1 MTRRRMRFGYW
12 VKSSFSFSN
21 GNCIETRLVVVGGR
35 LAIAVR
41 DSQLGDDSPV
51 LVFRPP
57 AWRALITAHRDE
69 P

>member
-1 MTRRRMRFGYW
+1 MTPRLSFTEW

>member
-1 MTRRRMRFGYW
+1 VTRRRMSFGYW

-21 GNCIETRLVVVGGR
+21 GNCIETRLIIVGGR

-41 DSQLGDDSPV
+41 DSALGDDSPV

-57 AWRALITAHRDE
+57 AWRALTAAHKAGQ
-69 P
+69 